1 MRFII
6 IAVLAYLLYRVC
18 RNFFTANKKIT
29 RNEHGEMIDEM
40 VQDPVCKTYV
50 PMREALRKVSEEGE
64 VFFCSKECS
73 ERFEEQRKR

>member
-6 IAVLAYLLYRVC
+6 IAVIAYLLYRVC
-18 RNFFTANKKIT
+18 RNFFTTNKKIT
-29 RNEHGEMIDEM
+29 RNEHGGMIDEM

-50 PMREALRKVSEEGE
+50 PMREAVRKVSGGRE

-73 ERFEEQRKR
+73 ERFEEETKR